1 MSGIIRYLQ
10 NRDVQVLYIFNRS
23 IKCRLLDMLMPII
36 TYIGSSISMTFLCIF
51 AILGP
56 RPALRI
62 PGVKCAAAVI
72 LSNIISQILKI
83 TVNRL
88 RPFLKQDNL
97 YIMKIGIDKYS
108 FPSGHTTAA
117 FAAAVMLLLCFPAH
131 GLLFIILACLV
142 GISRMYLGVHYP
154 SDVIGGTML
163 GTLTSII
170 LFSIL

>member
-10 NRDVQVLYIFNRS
+10 NGDVRVLYIFNRS
-23 IKCRLLDMLMPII
+23 IKCRLLDAFMPII
-36 TYIGSSISMTFLCIF
+36 TYIGSSISMAFLCVF

-56 RPALRI
+56 KHALRM
-62 PGVKCAAAVI
+62 PGIKCAAALI
-72 LSNIISQILKI
+72 LSSTISQILKV

-97 YIMKIGIDKYS
+97 YIRKIGIDRYS

-117 FAAAVMLLLCFPAH
+117 FAAAVMLMLCFPEY
-131 GLLFIILACLV
+131 GLLFITLACLV
-142 GISRMYLGVHYP
+142 GMSRMYLGVHYP
-154 SDVIGGTML
+154 SDVIAGTVL